1 MLHVVGLGFNGI
13 MGYSV
18 IGMMRDSLGVG
29 IAAEDLGK
37 QVMQRGAKYS
47 GFFEHPRTL
56 GATAHKNLKE
66 SMASDLPGTYRILE
80 EGMVYKPGSMPLR
93 DAEFM
98 AIRKFSVTEVA
109 RIFGIPPHKLGDLER
124 ATYSNIEESNIDY
137 VISTY
142 AAGWCGGSRSAT
154 GS

>member
-1 MLHVVGLGFNGI
+1 MTGGDRGEVILPAERVLHVVGLGFNGL

-29 IAAEDLGK
+29 IAAEQLGS
-37 QVMQRGAKYS
+37 QVMSRGAKYS

-80 EGMVYKPGSMPLR
+80 EGMSLQARV
-93 DAEFM
+93 DA
-98 AIRKFSVTEVA
+98 A
-109 RIFGIPPHKLGDLER
+109 
-124 ATYSNIEESNIDY
+124 
-137 VISTY
+137 
-142 AAGWCGGSRSAT
+142 
-154 GS
+154 